1 MAPLFF
7 VMSAKAARSKMPSPM
22 ESFRMKNLTCC
33 LLAALLSSTIATL
46 GATDAL
52 VPHVIDGDASTSIT
66 LEGRTFANQ
75 GLVGTGRLPAGT
87 LDFLGDTLGS
97 FSSLAIVP
105 GSWKRKGDHYEAIL
119 WTLPDRGRNDPGE
132 GLFYDY
138 AARLHRFRITFTPY
152 AGKALPADTHSQN
165 QVRITPD
172 NGLVLTDFRGQR
184 FTGADPASG
193 TITEHGV
200 LLPSPHSGTGA
211 GKVSIDAES
220 LQFTRDG
227 HFYVG
232 DEYAAH
238 VYYFDAK
245 GRLQGVIVPPTAV
258 MPRTDGHIDFGSLN
272 PPQSGRRNNQGVE
285 GMSLSPDGTRLFVA
299 LQSALIQDSAHGDA
313 SGRVNTRVLVY
324 DVSHDPVPAKAIGHY
339 VMQLPAYNDRGD
351 GKPAN
356 KTAAQSEIRALNEHQ
371 FLMLS
376 RDGNGLGTDND
387 KPIVYKSVLLVDT
400 LDATNLVGSHYE
412 TSTTS
417 VLRSPDSVQLKA
429 DIKPAAW
436 QELVNLLNRSQLSR
450 FGLNVDTQPKN
461 QPLTLSEKWEAM
473 DLAPALDPSR
483 PQDYFLF
490 VGNDNDFIARHCVME
505 GQHCDSSFDN
515 DNMLLVYR
523 LTLPSMQQRARP

>member
-1 MAPLFF
+1 MKH
-7 VMSAKAARSKMPSPM
+7 MTRS
-22 ESFRMKNLTCC
+22 
-33 LLAALLSSTIATL
+33 LLAALLSCTAAAL
-46 GATDAL
+46 GATDIL
-52 VPHVIDGDASTSIT
+52 SPHVVDGDAPQSVA
-66 LEGRTFANQ
+66 LDGRSSVNH
-75 GLVGTGRLPAGT
+75 GLVGTGRLAAGT
-87 LDFLGDTLGS
+87 VDFLGDTLGS

-105 GSWKRKGDHYEAIL
+105 GSWKQTGDHYQAVL

-138 AARLHRFRITFTPY
+138 AARLHRFRIEFTPY
-152 AGKALPADTHSQN
+152 TGKALPADTRSQH
-165 QVRITPD
+165 QIRIKPD
-172 NGLVLTDFRGQR
+172 GGLVLTDFLGHR
-184 FTGADPASG
+184 FTGADPADG
-193 TITEHGV
+193 TITEKGI
-200 LLPSPHSGTGA
+200 LLPAPRNGTGA

-227 HFYVG
+227 HFYIG

-245 GRLQGVIVPPTAV
+245 GRLQGVIVPPDAIV
-258 MPRTDGHIDFGSLN
+258 PRTDGHIDFGSLN
-272 PPQSGRRNNQGVE
+272 PPQTGRRNNQGVE

-313 SGRVNTRVLVY
+313 AGRINTRVLVY
-324 DVSHDPVPAKAIGHY
+324 DVSHDPVPARPIGHY

-351 GKPAN
+351 GKAAN
-356 KTAAQSEIRALNEHQ
+356 KTAAQSEIRTLNEHQ

-400 LDATNLVGSHYE
+400 LDATNLVGSAYE
-412 TSTTS
+412 TGVTS
-417 VLRSPDSVQLKA
+417 VLRRPDSVELKA
-429 DIKPAAW
+429 DIKPASSH
-436 QELVNLLNRSQLSR
+436 ELINLLNRSQLSR

-473 DLAPALDPSR
+473 DLVPALDPSR

-490 VGNDNDFIARHCVME
+490 ISNDNDFIARHCVME

>member
-1 MAPLFF
+1 
-7 VMSAKAARSKMPSPM
+7 
-22 ESFRMKNLTCC
+22 MKYMTRC
-33 LLAALLSSTIATL
+33 LLAALLSCSTASL
-46 GATDAL
+46 GATDIL
-52 VPHVIDGDASTSIT
+52 TPHVVDGDAPQSIT
-66 LEGRTFANQ
+66 LEGRSSVNH
-75 GLVGTGRLPAGT
+75 GLVGTGRLSAGT
-87 LDFLGDTLGS
+87 VDFLGDTLGS

-105 GSWKRKGDHYEAIL
+105 GSWKRTGDRYTAVL

-138 AARLHRFRITFTPY
+138 AARLHRFRIEFTPY
-152 AGKALPADTHSQN
+152 TGKDLPADIRSQQ
-165 QVRITPD
+165 QVRIKPD
-172 NGLVLTDFRGQR
+172 GGLVLTDFLGHR
-184 FTGADPASG
+184 FTGADPADG
-193 TITEHGV
+193 TITEKGI
-200 LLPSPHSGTGA
+200 LLPAPRSGTGA

-227 HFYVG
+227 HFYIG

-245 GRLQGVIVPPTAV
+245 GRLQGVIVPPAAV
-258 MPRTDGHIDFGSLN
+258 VPRTNGHIDFGSLN
-272 PPQSGRRNNQGVE
+272 PPQTGRRNNQGVE

-313 SGRVNTRVLVY
+313 AGRINTRVLVY
-324 DVSHDPVPAKAIGHY
+324 DVSHDPVPTHPIGHY

-351 GKPAN
+351 GKAAN

-400 LDATNLVGSHYE
+400 LDATNLVGSTYE
-412 TSTTS
+412 TSITS
-417 VLRSPDSVQLKA
+417 VLRSPDCVELKA
-429 DIKPAAW
+429 DIKPASLR
-436 QELVNLLNRSQLSR
+436 ELVNLLNRSQLSR

-473 DLAPALDPSR
+473 DLVPVLDPSA

-490 VGNDNDFIARHCVME
+490 VGNDNDFIARRCVME

-515 DNMLLVYR
+515 DSMLLVYR

>member
-1 MAPLFF
+1 
-7 VMSAKAARSKMPSPM
+7 
-22 ESFRMKNLTCC
+22 MKTMTRC
-33 LLAALLSSTIATL
+33 LLATLLSCATAAL
-46 GATDAL
+46 GATDVL
-52 VPHVIDGDASTSIT
+52 VPHVVDGDAPASIT
-66 LEGRTFANQ
+66 IEGRSFVNQ
-75 GLVGTGRLPAGT
+75 GLVGSGRLSAGT
-87 LDFLGDTLGS
+87 VDFLGDTLGS

-105 GSWKRKGDHYEAIL
+105 KSWKRKGDRYEATL

-138 AARLHRFRITFTPY
+138 AARLHRFRITFVPY
-152 AGKALPADTHSQN
+152 GDKPLPADTHSQN
-165 QVRITPD
+165 QVKITPD
-172 NGLVLTDFRGQR
+172 GGLVLTDFRGQR
-184 FTGADPASG
+184 FTGADPADG
-193 TITEHGV
+193 TITERGI
-200 LLPSPHSGTGA
+200 LLPSPRSGTGA

-227 HFYVG
+227 HFYIG

-245 GRLQGVIVPPTAV
+245 GRLQGVIVPPAAV
-258 MPRTDGHIDFGSLN
+258 VPRTDGHIDFGSLN
-272 PPQSGRRNNQGVE
+272 PPQSGRRNNQGIE

-313 SGRVNTRVLVY
+313 AGRINTRVLVY
-324 DVSHDPVPAKAIGHY
+324 DVSHDPVPTRAIGHY
-339 VMQLPAYNDRGD
+339 VTQLPAYNDRGD
-351 GKPAN
+351 GKAAN

-400 LDATNLVGSHYE
+400 LDATNLIGSEYE
-412 TSTTS
+412 TGTAS
-417 VLRSPDSVQLKA
+417 VLRSPDSVELKA
-429 DIKPAAW
+429 GIKPTSSH
-436 QELVNLLNRSQLSR
+436 ELINLLNRSQLSR
-450 FGLNVDTQPKN
+450 FGLNVDTRPKN

-473 DLAPALDPSR
+473 DLAPAFDPSH